1 MLPEKSFDQRARG
14 FEFPRAHQD
23 QALNRKVQL
32 FFFLCARPKAGRA
45 QFWHGQAFR
54 RMKKFRKEKVPEVGK
69 DRPVSGRL
77 DTYEL

>member
-54 RMKKFRKEKVPEVGK
+54 RMKKFRKSEKIVRFRDDWIHVNCKGA
-69 DRPVSGRL
+69 
-77 DTYEL
+77 